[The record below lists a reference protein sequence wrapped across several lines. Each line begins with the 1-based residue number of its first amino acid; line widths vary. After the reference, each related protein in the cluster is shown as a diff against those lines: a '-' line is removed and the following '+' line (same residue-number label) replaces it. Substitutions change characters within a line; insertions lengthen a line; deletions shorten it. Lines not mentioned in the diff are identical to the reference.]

1 VTWVPAHAG
10 RLRPL
15 ERCVFVLVFA
25 VMGGFVV
32 AMAFMATTSQGHLLL
47 TGPSVTPQT
56 VAAGVKRDQPAQETI
71 GHSTAGHQAQSD
83 HTTSSGGRAAGAR
96 TARGASA
103 QHLDARLAAELQPVL
118 GDDPGRLA
126 VGVIDLKTGAT
137 ASYDADQPIRGGD
150 VVTTD
155 ILAAMLLEH
164 QQAGTQ
170 LSGREAQLATQ
181 MIEDGSI
188 PAATKLWSLV
198 GGAPGMA
205 AANSTLKLR
214 GTVPAPV
221 NWTWTSTTVAD
232 QLQLLADLVEP
243 GSPLHSAAR
252 DYALGLMTDSAAGQR
267 WGVLAGASKNTAAAV
282 NDGRLVGPAWVVGSI
297 GVIQHKGTELLVA
310 VLSDHNPA
318 QNPALTAVQAAVL
331 RAVAVVG

>member
-15 ERCVFVLVFA
+15 ERCVFILVFA

-47 TGPSVTPQT
+47 TGPSATSHT
-56 VAAGVKRDQPAQETI
+56 VIAGVNRDQLAQGTI
-71 GHSTAGHQAQSD
+71 DQSTAGHKEQAD
-83 HTTSSGGRAAGAR
+83 HSTRAGSHEASAL
-96 TARGASA
+96 TARQ
-103 QHLDARLAAELQPVL
+103 QHDARLAAGLRPVL
-118 GDDPGRLA
+118 ADHPGRLA

-137 ASYDADQPIRGGD
+137 VSYDADVPIRGGD

-164 QQAGTQ
+164 QQAGTPI
-170 LSGREAQLATQ
+170 SSREAQLAAD

-188 PAATKLWSLV
+188 PAATELWSLE
-198 GGAPGMA
+198 GGAPGLA
-205 AANSTLKLR
+205 AANATLKLR
-214 GTVPAPV
+214 GTIPAPG

-267 WGVLAGASKNTAAAV
+267 WGVLAGASAHTPAAV
-282 NDGRLVGPAWVVGSI
+282 NDGSLVGPAWVVGSI
-297 GVIQHKGTELLVA
+297 GVIQHNGRELLVA
-310 VLSDHNPA
+310 VLSDRNPA
-318 QNPALTAVQAAVL
+318 EVPALTAVQAAVL
-331 RAVAVVG
+331 KAVDMVG

>member
-25 VMGGFVV
+25 IMGGFVV
-32 AMAFMATTSQGHLLL
+32 AMAFMATTSRGHVLL
-47 TGPSVTPQT
+47 TGPSVTPRT
-56 VAAGVKRDQPAQETI
+56 VAAGVKRDQPAQETVD
-71 GHSTAGHQAQSD
+71 HSTVGHKTQPE
-83 HTTSSGGRAAGAR
+83 HGTSSGAR
-96 TARGASA
+96 EHSARVARGASA
-103 QHLDARLAAELQPVL
+103 QQLDARLAAELQPVL

-126 VGVIDLKTGAT
+126 VGVVDLKTGVI
-137 ASYDADQPIRGGD
+137 ASYDADQLIRGGQ

-155 ILAAMLLEH
+155 ILATMLLEH
-164 QQAGTQ
+164 QQAGTAI
-170 LSGREAQLATQ
+170 SVREAQLATQ
-181 MIEDGSI
+181 MIENGSV
-188 PAATKLWSLV
+188 PAATELWSLV
-198 GGAPGMA
+198 GGAPGLA

-214 GTVPAPV
+214 GTVPATGD
-221 NWTWTSTTVAD
+221 WTWTYTTVAD

-267 WGVLAGASKNTAAAV
+267 WGVLAGASAHTAAAV
-282 NDGRLVGPAWVVGSI
+282 YNGRLVGPAWVVGSI
-297 GVIQHKGTELLVA
+297 GVIHHNGNELLVA

-318 QNPALTAVQAAVL
+318 EVPALTAVQAAVL
-331 RAVAVVG
+331 KAVGIVG

>member
-47 TGPSVTPQT
+47 TGPSVNPRT
-56 VAAGVKRDQPAQETI
+56 VAAGVNRDQPAEETI
-71 GHSTAGHQAQSD
+71 RHSTAGHKAQSD
-83 HTTSSGGRAAGAR
+83 HATRGAAREVSAR
-96 TARGASA
+96 VASA
-103 QHLDARLAAELQPVL
+103 QRLDARLAAELQPVL
-118 GDDPGRLA
+118 GDQRGRLA
-126 VGVIDLKTGAT
+126 VGVVDLKTGAT
-137 ASYDADQPIRGGD
+137 ASYDADQPIRGGE

-164 QQAGTQ
+164 QRAGTRI
-170 LSGREAQLATQ
+170 SSREAQLATQ
-181 MIEDGSI
+181 MIENGSV
-188 PAATKLWSLV
+188 PAATQLWNLV
-198 GGAPGMA
+198 GGAPGLA

-214 GTVPAPV
+214 GTIPAPAD
-221 NWTWTSTTVAD
+221 WTWTSTTVAD

-243 GSPLHSAAR
+243 GSPLHTAAR
-252 DYALGLMTDSAAGQR
+252 DYALGLMTDSTAGQR
-267 WGVLAGASKNTAAAV
+267 WGVLAGASAHTAAAV

-297 GVIQHKGTELLVA
+297 GVIQHNGNELLVA

-318 QNPALTAVQAAVL
+318 EAPALDAVQAAVL
-331 RAVAVVG
+331 KAVGIVG

>member
-32 AMAFMATTSQGHLLL
+32 AMAFMATTSQGHVLL
-47 TGPSVTPQT
+47 TGPSVTPRT
-56 VAAGVKRDQPAQETI
+56 VAAGVRRDQPAQETI
-71 GHSTAGHQAQSD
+71 DHSTAGHKTQSA
-83 HTTSSGGRAAGAR
+83 HATSSGGRD
-96 TARGASA
+96 ASA
-103 QHLDARLAAELQPVL
+103 RITRGVSAQQLDARLAAELQPVL
-118 GDDPGRLA
+118 GDDRGRLA
-126 VGVIDLKTGAT
+126 VGVVDLKTGVT
-137 ASYDADQPIRGGD
+137 ASYDADQPIRGGE

-164 QQAGTQ
+164 QQAGTAI
-170 LSGREAQLATQ
+170 SGREAQLATQ
-181 MIEDGSI
+181 MIENSSV
-188 PAATKLWSLV
+188 PAATQLWSLV
-198 GGAPGMA
+198 GGAPGLA
-205 AANSTLKLR
+205 AANATLKLR
-214 GTVPAPV
+214 GTVPAPGD
-221 NWTWTSTTVAD
+221 WTWTYTTVAD

-267 WGVLAGASKNTAAAV
+267 WGVLAGASAHTAAAV
-282 NDGRLVGPAWVVGSI
+282 DDGRLVGPAWVVGSI
-297 GVIQHKGTELLVA
+297 GVIQHKGNELLVA

-318 QNPALTAVQAAVL
+318 EVPALTAVQAAVL
-331 RAVAVVG
+331 KAVGMVG